1 MEKEFVYTKMEHISK
16 ETSQM
21 ENSMIIVLSL
31 YFQMGQNI
39 EEMFKNHNFRD
50 KEGLNKEKIIQNMYM
65 MAPGKTVNLTGMGK
79 KHLEIIASMKV
90 SLLMEWS
97 TALTRRNQ
105 YNKRK
110 STLNITKNYQ
120 SNQPISQQP
129 KKSIKGN
136 SKMVSC
142 MDLDNTTKL
151 RIRWV
156 IAENSNAE
164 RKKVLD
170 NFIQTMVFWVE
181 FFKTM

>member
-1 MEKEFVYTKMEHISK
+1 M
-16 ETSQM
+16 
-21 ENSMIIVLSL
+21 
-31 YFQMGQNI
+31 
-39 EEMFKNHNFRD
+39 
-50 KEGLNKEKIIQNMYM
+50 
-65 MAPGKTVNLTGMGK
+65 VNLTGMGK

-90 SLLMEWS
+90 NLLMEWN
-97 TALTRRNQ
+97 TALMRRNP

-151 RIRWV
+151 KIRWV